1 MKQLALESDCKGRTL
16 VNDPPAVGFRQ
27 RSGHAK
33 QNGATVSDRAD
44 IVDLFAVGYGL
55 GPVISTAAAA
65 TDVAA

>member
-1 MKQLALESDCKGRTL
+1 M
-16 VNDPPAVGFRQ
+16 NDPPAVEFRQ

-55 GPVISTAAAA
+55 GPVISTAAAT